1 MCSSGGC
8 QESELLE
15 SWGGGR
21 ATHRT
26 PGHQLRRREEPGG
39 LGEGGGEGDSGLVS
53 VVGRGGKAVA
63 RGSRSQAA
71 MPLPME
77 DSSSPAL
84 YVPVLAEGVQHLC
97 PQDLWAEQELE
108 GRRSASTSSEFL
120 PTPAALPRGGL
131 A

>member
-1 MCSSGGC
+1 M
-8 QESELLE
+8 
-15 SWGGGR
+15 
-21 ATHRT
+21 
-26 PGHQLRRREEPGG
+26 
-39 LGEGGGEGDSGLVS
+39 GEGGGEGDSGLVS

-63 RGSRSQAA
+63 GGSRSQAA

>member
-53 VVGRGGKAVA
+53 VVGRGRKVVA
-63 RGSRSQAA
+63 GGSRSQAA
-71 MPLPME
+71 MLLSME

-84 YVPVLAEGVQHLC
+84 YRAG
-97 PQDLWAEQELE
+97 A
-108 GRRSASTSSEFL
+108 G
-120 PTPAALPRGGL
+120 RGG
-131 A
+131 AASVPPGFVSRAGAGGEKVCQHI